1 MIPVSSYPYDS
12 PSSYEAT
19 PSVMKKGLIIEVASL
34 EGDSLVVFYFRRVS
48 EIWHDKMDDFCHE
61 GLGRISSSY
70 SVILL
75 LL

>member
-1 MIPVSSYPYDS
+1 
-12 PSSYEAT
+12 
-19 PSVMKKGLIIEVASL
+19 VASL

-48 EIWHDKMDDFCHE
+48 EIWHDKMVGFWHE
-61 GLGRISSSY
+61 GLERISSSY

>member
-1 MIPVSSYPYDS
+1 
-12 PSSYEAT
+12 
-19 PSVMKKGLIIEVASL
+19 MKKGLIIEVVSL

-70 SVILL
+70 SIILRRGGL
-75 LL
+75 IRRGTIVGVTTDWYH